1 MVEKNLLFVFENYNI
16 KDFIKN
22 NNIKDNTV
30 IICNKNEIKENLVKM
45 KLNCKMVNDYKLS
58 EDQIIKPIQW
68 IKTWPNK
75 KIWNG
80 KNFKELF
87 LYNDISIFWYLEIRF
102 YHKRIHELITLIEQI
117 KVILS
122 TENPDK
128 VWVIGDRDVRHIVL
142 HLHGK
147 LENFVIVNKVLKTD
161 VSENSHAG
169 FLTLKLLLLKI
180 VRGWIISK
188 DKSHKKNNCL
198 LVISELGS
206 WRKTYDFI
214 TKKFEYQDVFFHNI
228 IKKLKENENS
238 IEIIDFENRPGRL
251 LSSFS
256 LNKKRIQTF
265 KTSVEPWEKF
275 LTLKIILKSKKTY
288 KKFKATWSNL
298 KKSEEFKE
306 SLNVDGIPIYDLVK
320 DDFEELFNSFKALVA
335 IAMIETTTRI
345 LEIKKPSEIIMH
357 DEYGALQLST
367 LYAAKKNGIPTL
379 SLQHGTIYD
388 DVFAYTHND
397 EDINN
402 NKKELNFVLPDKM
415 CVWSENAKNALIKSA
430 KFPPNSVVVTGDPKM
445 DFFEKTIKK
454 YSREKI
460 LRNSSIPQEKKIIL
474 FATENLPNLEEKI
487 MIANSVFESMS
498 NLSEFFLVIKMHPNE
513 SNWAIYEKIAKKFDI
528 TSYLILK
535 DISLYELIHA
545 SNLVIVSYSTVGL
558 EAMRMSKPVISLNLM
573 GLHNESNII
582 KNDLAIEVREKSE
595 LIPSILKCIENKNE
609 GKIQRSKIFAE
620 LELGKIDGKAVNR
633 VIDQILQLKIK
644 K

>member
-22 NNIKDNTV
+22 NNIKNNTV

-87 LYNDISIFWYLEIRF
+87 LYNDISIFWYLEIRL

-128 VWVIGDRDVRHIVL
+128 VWVIGDRDVHHIVL

-147 LENFVIVNKVLKTD
+147 LEDFLIVNKALKTD

-180 VRGWIISK
+180 TRGWIISK
-188 DKSHKKNNCL
+188 EKSHKKNNPL
-198 LVISELGS
+198 LVITELGG
-206 WRKTYDFI
+206 WRKTYDYT

-228 IKKLKENENS
+228 IKKLMEKENS

-275 LTLKIILKSKKTY
+275 LTLKIILKSKKAY

-298 KKSEEFKE
+298 KKSEEFKQ

-320 DDFEELFNSFKALVA
+320 DDFEELFNSFKALA
-335 IAMIETTTRI
+335 TIAMIETATRI
-345 LEIKKPSEIIMH
+345 LETKKPSEIIMH

-402 NKKELNFVLPDKM
+402 NKNELNFALPNKM
-415 CVWSENAKNALIKSA
+415 CVWSESAKDALIKSA
-430 KFPPNSVVVTGDPKM
+430 KFPPTSVVVTGDPKM
-445 DFFEKTIKK
+445 DFFEKAIKN

-474 FATENLPNLEEKI
+474 FATENLPNLEEKM

-498 NLSEFFLVIKMHPNE
+498 DLSEFFLVIKMHPNE
-513 SNWAIYEKIAKKFDI
+513 SNWLIYEKIAKKYGI
-528 TSYLILK
+528 SSYLILK

-545 SNLVIVSYSTVGL
+545 SDLVIISYSTVGL
-558 EAMRMSKPVISLNLM
+558 EAMRMLKPVISLNLM

-582 KNDLAIEVREKSE
+582 KNDLSIEVREKGE
-595 LIPSILKCIENKNE
+595 LIPAILKCIDNKNE
-609 GKIQRSKIFAE
+609 KKIQSAKIFAE
-620 LELGKIDGKAVNR
+620 NELGIIDGKATER
-633 VIDQILQLKIK
+633 VISHILQLKNQK
-644 K
+644 